1 MSVVA
6 EHLRN
11 RFVMDYTADVID
23 LIQSKPVALDSL
35 TDLDT
40 ASLVQ
45 LAERADGELLE
56 DIFRHLSQDRQ
67 VDLLQQSS
75 VRTGLRLLKGLDDTS
90 RAEFLDGLTPARRDA
105 ILSIEAFPEDMAGH
119 YTDSIAASFSI
130 EDTVDSALDK
140 LKRSRANRTRSVYV
154 VDDKGV
160 LRGRVDMQDVALAD
174 STTRL
179 ASLMNPVQGWATLTT
194 PRDELIEVFNR
205 YRVDSI
211 PVLDQ
216 DGRLS
221 GVIRYGSLFQAAEE
235 SLTGDLQMM
244 VGVSPEERALS
255 PPLFAVK
262 KRLPWLHINLL
273 TAFLAAAVVGMFESI
288 IAQFTALAIL
298 LPVVAGQSGNAG
310 SQALAVTMR
319 GLALRE
325 IGLPKWR
332 QVLTKEIKVGVVD
345 GFALALTCGL
355 GVYVWSQSIGL
366 AVVIGIAMIISMI
379 AAGIS
384 GALVPMLLI
393 RFGQDPAT
401 ASSIILTTVTD
412 VTGFIAFLGTATLL
426 AAFL

>member
-1 MSVVA
+1 
-6 EHLRN
+6 
-11 RFVMDYTADVID
+11 
-23 LIQSKPVALDSL
+23 
-35 TDLDT
+35 
-40 ASLVQ
+40 
-45 LAERADGELLE
+45 
-56 DIFRHLSQDRQ
+56 
-67 VDLLQQSS
+67 
-75 VRTGLRLLKGLDDTS
+75 
-90 RAEFLDGLTPARRDA
+90 
-105 ILSIEAFPEDMAGH
+105 
-119 YTDSIAASFSI
+119 
-130 EDTVDSALDK
+130 
-140 LKRSRANRTRSVYV
+140 
-154 VDDKGV
+154 
-160 LRGRVDMQDVALAD
+160 
-174 STTRL
+174 
-179 ASLMNPVQGWATLTT
+179 MNPVQGWATLTT

-216 DGRLS
+216 DGRLT

-255 PPLFAVK
+255 PALFAVK

-366 AVVIGIAMIISMI
+366 AVVIGIAMIFSMI